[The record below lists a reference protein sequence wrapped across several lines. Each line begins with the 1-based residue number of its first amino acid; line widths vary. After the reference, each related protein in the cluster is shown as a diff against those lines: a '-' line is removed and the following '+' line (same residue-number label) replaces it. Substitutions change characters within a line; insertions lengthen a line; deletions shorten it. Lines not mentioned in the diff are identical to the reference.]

1 MLDFYVDDYYATF
14 YDDMKEEKEEKKDI
28 MMLPEDVMK
37 QSEDPMWT
45 STNRTMRQSSS
56 SAEGISLS
64 LFTQRVNK

>member
-14 YDDMKEEKEEKKDI
+14 YDDMKEEKEEEKDI
-28 MMLPEDVMK
+28 MMLPEDVTK